1 MANHESTARV
11 VVCDAGPL
19 IHLDELGS
27 IDLLTDFAEI
37 LVPSVV
43 WKEVEGHRPTALN
56 HPDVALRRI
65 VSSGPL
71 PADLQATAR
80 LLALHR
86 GELRALQIARRQN
99 ADLLL
104 TDDTA
109 ARLAAR
115 ILEIPV
121 HGTVGVLLRAIRR
134 GHRTTDEVVAL
145 LHTLPTVSS
154 LHIKRPLLLDIIRG
168 VKESASD

>member
-37 LVPSVV
+37 LVPSLV
-43 WKEVEGHRPTALN
+43 WKEVEVHRPTALK
-56 HPDVALRRI
+56 HPNIPLRRI
-65 VSSGPL
+65 VASGPL

-86 GELRALQIARRQN
+86 GELRALQIARRHS

-115 ILEIPV
+115 VLEIPA
-121 HGTVGVLLRAIRR
+121 HGTIGILLRSIRR
-134 GHRTTDEVVAL
+134 GHRTVDQIIAL
-145 LHTLPTVSS
+145 LRTLPMASS
-154 LHIKRPLLLDIIRG
+154 LHIRRTLLAEIIRG
-168 VKESASD
+168 IEEST